1 MKFAAYAFEE
11 KYSHLK
17 FFADKSLQFITAL
30 CPLMRADEYAEDE
43 YLFRDGDQVEQFFFM
58 KSGGAQF
65 TLPEWDNL
73 PYINIAKYNHF
84 GFIDL
89 VASSLKE
96 DFPLSEW
103 WANYHS
109 LKRGFSIRATE
120 RTEVFFLTFESLA
133 S

>member
-1 MKFAAYAFEE
+1 
-11 KYSHLK
+11 
-17 FFADKSLQFITAL
+17 
-30 CPLMRADEYAEDE
+30 MRADEYAEDE

-65 TLPEWDNL
+65 ALPEWDDL